1 MINSISF
8 ITNVY
13 KVASGNILGQLFLI
27 ISSPIIT
34 RIYSPEIFGIFAICS
49 SIVHIISSISPL
61 RYDIAI
67 VISKKDTDASNLLFI
82 SFLLTILSSIFSFF
96 VLKMLNYIGL
106 ESNSIKVLSTYPG
119 LISVSIMISALL
131 IILISWETRFSQFA
145 IIGKLRAIRALGT
158 STVPIIYGFL
168 FKGSVYGLFLGDIIG
183 GLIGL
188 LFLIVV
194 NIKQSGL
201 RFLNEISREQ
211 SFSLLRR
218 YKSFPIYSTWA
229 VIVNSLSLQ
238 LPVIILI
245 SFYPVSVVGYYALA
259 NRMLQIPQGI
269 INSSVG
275 QVFFKTSKDLDHVHI
290 LVNKTLSRLLMI
302 AFFPIIIISL
312 IGSDLFQVVFGYEWY
327 DAGLYAQSL
336 SLWVFSAILVGPLAH
351 LVNVYEK
358 QKIGLLI
365 NILRMIFRLGSLLI
379 GAFIMDNP
387 IYTLVLFSVSGF
399 VTNIGFLFWLLK
411 ISGSS
416 IKINLL
422 SFFKYGFIALAVT
435 IPLIFIIQF
444 FHISNI
450 MKILISFIFLIG
462 YYLYILSIDPGLR
475 SLLKKTISLNN

>member
-1 MINSISF
+1 M
-8 ITNVY
+8 
-13 KVASGNILGQLFLI
+13 
-27 ISSPIIT
+27 
-34 RIYSPEIFGIFAICS
+34 
-49 SIVHIISSISPL
+49 
-61 RYDIAI
+61 
-67 VISKKDTDASNLLFI
+67 
-82 SFLLTILSSIFSFF
+82 
-96 VLKMLNYIGL
+96 
-106 ESNSIKVLSTYPG
+106 
-119 LISVSIMISALL
+119 ALL

-211 SFSLLRR
+211 SFSLLCR

-259 NRMLQIPQGI
+259 NRMLQIPLGI

-336 SLWVFSAILVGPLAH
+336 SLWVFSAILIGPLAH

-358 QKIGLLI
+358 QDIGLLI

-387 IYTLVLFSVSGF
+387 IHTLVLFSVTGF

-422 SFFKYGFIALAVT
+422 SFFKYGFIALAFT